1 MIPMIDLAKEIHTKN
16 DLIAFIYVLIEDYNT
31 NSSSTWENNTV
42 PSFLTGIL
50 GFIHDY
56 EGFYLNSGEVPPPNM
71 TWRLM
76 AETLVAAR
84 TYE

>member
-1 MIPMIDLAKEIHTKN
+1 MIDLTKEINSKE
-16 DLIAFIYVLIEDYNT
+16 DLVAFIYVLIEDYKT
-31 NSSSTWENNTV
+31 NSSTTWENNTIS
-42 PSFLTGIL
+42 SFLNGIL

-71 TWRLM
+71 TWRLL